1 MLNNVILFFKHVESS
16 FLKQSKLKKKDFL
29 TLHYELKRIVS
40 DVQKNLVVHRQ
51 KVLRHKTDNQ
61 LTASQEENFMVIAKR
76 KIPDL
81 MTCPAMGE
89 RKKNMASSS
98 ATLWDICQF

>member
-16 FLKQSKLKKKDFL
+16 FLKQSKLKKKKKDFL

-40 DVQKNLVVHRQ
+40 DVQKKLVVHRQ

-61 LTASQEENFMVIAKR
+61 LTASQEKNFMVIAKK

-98 ATLWDICQF
+98 AT